1 MHKIRTERKLIRIGV
16 KELGKRLRVL
26 LLFGGR
32 SGEHE
37 VSLQSAASVF
47 HALDKNKYDVVPVGI
62 TKEGRWLAGLTPDEV
77 LERGFGASS
86 CPVVLQPEPTRS
98 GLLLLDEKKAA
109 LCQGLEEPIQVVFPV
124 LHGTFGEDG
133 CVQGL
138 LELAGLPY
146 VGSGVLGSALAMDK
160 IFAKTIFGH
169 AGLPQGP
176 YVAVMLEE
184 LLHHQDEV
192 VNKIEEEILYPVFV
206 KPSNMGSSVGI
217 SKVYDRDE
225 LIKALKLAS
234 TYDRRIIVEQGIE
247 CREIEVAILGN
258 DYPEASAVGE
268 IIPAAEFYDY
278 RSKYCDEGRTKLCI
292 PADIP
297 PKIAEE
303 VRDIAIK
310 AYTLLDCCGF
320 ARVDFF
326 LEKETEK
333 IYINEINT
341 IPGFTRFSM
350 FPLLWQ
356 HSGLAYPDLIERIVM
371 LGYERYN
378 VKNRR

>member
-1 MHKIRTERKLIRIGV
+1 MIKLGII
-16 KELGKRLRVL
+16 
-26 LLFGGR
+26 FGGR
-32 SGEHE
+32 SREYK
-37 VSLQSAASVF
+37 VSLMSATSVIN
-47 HALDKNKYDVVPVGI
+47 AVDRDRYEVVMIGI
-62 TKEGRWLAGLTPDEV
+62 TEEGEWLLYDGPVDKIEDGSWQDIAKEALANDPEKYRLTNLKEHID
-77 LERGFGASS
+77 F
-86 CPVVLQPEPTRS
+86 
-98 GLLLLDEKKAA
+98 A
-109 LCQGLEEPIQVVFPV
+109 LPI
-124 LHGTFGEDG
+124 LHGPYGEDG
-133 CVQGL
+133 TIQGL
-138 LELAGLPY
+138 FEMMDIPY
-146 VGSGVLGSALAMDK
+146 GGCGVTSSALAMDK

-356 HSGLAYPDLIERIVM
+356 HSGLVYPDLIERIVM